1 SESSMSGCVPALYG
15 RESTAG
21 VLLDHAMATDA
32 ADRSRLLPLIDGDRH
47 IDDCDA
53 DGNTALHLAC
63 QAGNLE
69 AARYLLA
76 NGAGVNRENID
87 GATPLCD
94 AAASGCS
101 ALVRLLLD
109 RGAWISPR
117 FALTGP
123 AHEAAAAGHAAALQ
137 LLLDRGAA
145 PDKFDGHLGAPL
157 HYAAWHGRPAAAL
170 VLARSGARL
179 DSPRDYRNPAPQAPA
194 SPPLAPPAPASFRSD
209 TPLHLAVK
217 ANRPDE
223 VCRLLAAG
231 QWPGSRN
238 AQRMTPLHL
247 AALYNRP
254 EAAAALLRSGANVDA
269 GHLGCTALHIAL
281 RRDHAEV
288 ARVLLEFG
296 ANPTH
301 LAPGAAAPTSS
312 LAPAGRRCAKLLFDA
327 EWEAGLNQPASL
339 TRLSR
344 LALWRYWR
352 QLQQMAPDNPNRS
365 TALFPD
371 LTAYSIACCG
381 FWQLPL

>member
-1 SESSMSGCVPALYG
+1 MSGCVPALYG

-179 DSPRDYRNPAPQAPA
+179 DSPCRHT
-194 SPPLAPPAPASFRSD
+194 
-209 TPLHLAVK
+209 TPLHVAARQARPSVIRVLLAFG
-217 ANRPDE
+217 ADPRLAASDGRRPRQMAAPGSE
-223 VCRLLAAG
+223 AAELLAA
-231 QWPGSRN
+231 
-238 AQRMTPLHL
+238 AE
-247 AALYNRP
+247 
-254 EAAAALLRSGANVDA
+254 EAARLAPSLRRLSMRALWLRWQNLRRGGSGPELCEALLRSLPA
-269 GHLGCTALHIAL
+269 C
-281 RRDHAEV
+281 
-288 ARVLLEFG
+288 LL
-296 ANPTH
+296 NYVCCRLP
-301 LAPGAAAPTSS
+301 AA
-312 LAPAGRRCAKLLFDA
+312 
-327 EWEAGLNQPASL
+327 
-339 TRLSR
+339 
-344 LALWRYWR
+344 
-352 QLQQMAPDNPNRS
+352 
-365 TALFPD
+365 
-371 LTAYSIACCG
+371 
-381 FWQLPL
+381 QLPA